1 MSHNM
6 GGPDDPTTPQ
16 AQPDPMGSVPQA
28 PAPMQSQPDPMGLG
42 TTSMGM
48 APNVAAGC
56 SYIATWLTG
65 LIFFLMEKQNKFVRF
80 HAMQA
85 ICIGAL
91 GAVLGFVY
99 SFLIAGATAAAM
111 ASPNAAAGSMG
122 IMGILFML
130 IMLAFFG
137 LWVVCLIQAFTGKW
151 FKIPIIGDLAM
162 KWSGAGQPG

>member
-1 MSHNM
+1 
-6 GGPDDPTTPQ
+6 
-16 AQPDPMGSVPQA
+16 
-28 PAPMQSQPDPMGLG
+28 MGLG

-56 SYIATWLTG
+56 SYIFHWVTG

-85 ICIGAL
+85 ICL
-91 GAVLGFVY
+91 GVLAAVLGFVY
-99 SFLIAGATAAAM
+99 MFIAVGAAVASTASSAAG
-111 ASPNAAAGSMG
+111 GSMG
-122 IMGILFML
+122 ILGMLFSL
-130 IMLAFFG
+130 LWLALFA

-162 KWSGAGQPG
+162 KWSGAGK